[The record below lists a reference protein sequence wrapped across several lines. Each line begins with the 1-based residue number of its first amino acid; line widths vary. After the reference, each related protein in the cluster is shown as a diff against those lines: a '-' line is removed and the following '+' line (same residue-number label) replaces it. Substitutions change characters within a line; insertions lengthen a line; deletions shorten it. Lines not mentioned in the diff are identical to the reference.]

1 MKKTYGWRL
10 IATCAFPLALTS
22 WGQNYPNGN
31 PGDWSDSNTG
41 NPISVTTSPT
51 GGPNGGYTT
60 LNNLYPSQD
69 NGPYSWFGS
78 PPPNPSSPGPASSGL
93 TQSIA
98 VYLNPSLS
106 SQQSGGVV
114 IDMVPNATTLTP
126 QYGTPQLWGAEE
138 EFALAGTSHGLNINL
153 WPSGPSIASGITSA
167 GWYDFSMSFVPGAAG
182 TPVTIDLN
190 VNDLSTGDSLVGSIS
205 TTAVD
210 AGTGTYLS
218 ENLDGSGYVW
228 LTEWSDGF
236 AGNSL
241 EVADVQAA
249 PDGATTIL
257 LLGSSFAGLA
267 ILRRRFGRS

>member
-1 MKKTYGWRL
+1 
-10 IATCAFPLALTS
+10 
-22 WGQNYPNGN
+22 
-31 PGDWSDSNTG
+31 
-41 NPISVTTSPT
+41 
-51 GGPNGGYTT
+51 
-60 LNNLYPSQD
+60 
-69 NGPYSWFGS
+69 
-78 PPPNPSSPGPASSGL
+78 
-93 TQSIA
+93 
-98 VYLNPSLS
+98 
-106 SQQSGGVV
+106 
-114 IDMVPNATTLTP
+114 
-126 QYGTPQLWGAEE
+126 
-138 EFALAGTSHGLNINL
+138 
-153 WPSGPSIASGITSA
+153 
-167 GWYDFSMSFVPGAAG
+167 MSFVPGAAG

-241 EVADVQAA
+241 EVADVQAT